1 MATWVLACGKC
12 GSKFTHSQIKD
23 QALTDY
29 FLPAKP
35 ALAFEGSEFECPN
48 CRDKAVY
55 KTVDLR
61 YQA

>member
-1 MATWVLACGKC
+1 MPSWVLVC
-12 GSKFTHSQIKD
+12 GSCGLKFTHSPIND
-23 QALTDY
+23 RVLTDF

-35 ALAFEGSEFECPN
+35 QFASGGAEFECPN
-48 CRDKAVY
+48 CKDKAVY